1 MQNDTMRPDRTPSLE
16 ERSERKDTRG
26 PGRIIEDAVTLD
38 VAPEVVW
45 RALTEADELVRWF
58 PLAATVEPG
67 VGGTIALSWGES
79 GSEEA
84 VVEIWEPNRRLRAV
98 NRRRDATGRLV
109 EIAVDY
115 LIEAKGGRTTL
126 RVVHAGFGA
135 GAEWDQGSDGT
146 IRGWGYELRGLR
158 HYLSRH
164 AGVDRQVASAQA
176 ATSMSPGA
184 AYARV
189 MGPEGLVSA
198 GSLAGLTEGDQY
210 RIGGAAGVFEGSVLV
225 SRPPLDFSG
234 TVSNLSE
241 ALLRYEFYG
250 GSAKL
255 WVATWGVD
263 EARVRKLESQLRTVI
278 SGVERLAAAAP
289 A

>member
-1 MQNDTMRPDRTPSLE
+1 MQNDTMTPDRTPSLE
-16 ERSERKDTRG
+16 ERGELKETRS

-45 RALTEADELVRWF
+45 RAITDADELVRWF

-67 VGGTIALSWGES
+67 VGGTIALSWGEP
-79 GSEEA
+79 GSEKA
-84 VVEIWEPNRRLRAV
+84 VIEIWEPNRRLRTV
-98 NRRRDATGRLV
+98 DRRRDATGRLV
-109 EIAVDY
+109 EIAVDF
-115 LIEAKGGRTTL
+115 LIEAKGWRTTL

-135 GAEWDQGSDGT
+135 GAEWDQEYDGT
-146 IRGWGYELRGLR
+146 MRGWGYELRGLR

-176 ATSMSPGA
+176 ATSVSPETT
-184 AYARV
+184 YAWV
-189 MGPEGLVSA
+189 MGPEGLVST
-198 GSLAGLTEGDQY
+198 GSLAGLTEGDRY
-210 RIGGAAGVFEGSVLV
+210 RIGGAAGGFEGTVLV
-225 SRPPLDFSG
+225 NRPPLDFSG
-234 TVSNLSE
+234 TVSNLNE

-250 GSAKL
+250 GSVRL

-263 EARVRKLESQLRTVI
+263 VTRVRELENQLRTVI
-278 SGVERLAAAAP
+278 SGVGRLVAAAP